1 MAAFI
6 VPQTRLPRPYYIR
19 ACKGDA
25 LYSRDV
31 PLRPSWGWDV
41 AYPGGLTTHITFA
54 PMEHS
59 PVMLSRNEASHALG
73 NEILR

>member
-1 MAAFI
+1 M
-6 VPQTRLPRPYYIR
+6 
-19 ACKGDA
+19 
-25 LYSRDV
+25 YSRDV